1 MIILEIYK
9 LINIINIVNV
19 VGEYSCDIVTA
30 DGGFDFSSDYINQEY
45 NFMRLFLCEV
55 ILALKLQKNGVFI
68 IKCFDIT
75 NILNLKLFYI
85 LCHLYEKVIITKLK
99 TSRQTN

>member
-1 MIILEIYK
+1 MELLFGYDNTGDIYK

-19 VGEYSCDIVTA
+19 VGEYICDIVTA

-55 ILALKLQKNGVFI
+55 ILALKLQK
-68 IKCFDIT
+68 KMEY
-75 NILNLKLFYI
+75 L
-85 LCHLYEKVIITKLK
+85 
-99 TSRQTN
+99 